1 MGFLVLGSPL
11 GPRILYTG
19 EGTPKD
25 LVTPRTYYRDPI
37 IWAGGDGN

>member
-11 GPRILYTG
+11 GLRVLDSG

-25 LVTPRTYYRDPI
+25 SVTPTTCYRDP
-37 IWAGGDGN
+37 WAGRDGS